1 MVLKRKILAAVDL
14 NEDTGRILAYALWF
28 AEAAGAGSSEI
39 DMLHVMDYALTPPAY
54 VLPYIERERVESEKA
69 LEEWKRR
76 LAGFEVHAEFRIAV
90 GRLIE
95 TFSKA
100 IKETD
105 AGIMVLG
112 HKSHILRASS
122 SERLMR
128 SADITLLVVR
138 GRKAEGA
145 VPGAVDMKRI
155 LCAVD
160 FSENSRRA
168 VDFAR
173 ALAAASSSDLV
184 ITNIVSK
191 LKLEESFKRFR
202 DMSEEEREGYRGHA
216 IRQAEED
223 ICSVLQVCG
232 GAQSLVKIGD
242 PYSAI
247 NEVAAERDAGLIVI
261 GARGLSPV
269 KGAMLGSVA
278 ESVVKSSPCPVVI
291 VR

>member
-1 MVLKRKILAAVDL
+1 MTLNKKILAAVDL
-14 NEDTGRILAYALWF
+14 NEDTGRILAYALWL
-28 AEAAGAGSSEI
+28 AETVDAGSSEI

-54 VLPYIERERVESEKA
+54 VVPYIEKEKVESEKA

-76 LAGFEVHAEFRIAV
+76 LAGFGARVEFRIAV

-95 TFSKA
+95 TFNKA
-100 IKETD
+100 IRETD
-105 AGIMVLG
+105 AGTMVLG
-112 HKSHILRASS
+112 HKSHMLRASS

-128 SADITLLVVR
+128 SADVNLLVVR

-145 VPGAVDMKRI
+145 VPGSVEIKRI
-155 LCAVD
+155 VCAVD

-184 ITNIVSK
+184 IANIVSK

-202 DMSEEEREGYRGHA
+202 DMSEAEREGYREHA

-232 GAQSLVKIGD
+232 GAQSIVKIGD

-247 NEVAAERDAGLIVI
+247 NEVAAETDAGLIVM

-269 KGAMLGSVA
+269 KGAMLGSIA
-278 ESVVKSSPCPVVI
+278 ESVVKASPCPVVI